1 MIQLTIA
8 LSNGERTNVADIK
21 EKVRQSVYDQAVQE
35 GENVTIDD
43 ILIPIICIA
52 KDNKVE

>member
-1 MIQLTIA
+1 M
-8 LSNGERTNVADIK
+8 ADIK